1 MFTIYSDKLIFEDII
16 SSGKFPNWE
25 KIITNHSQ
33 INLDINS
40 TDLNSELG
48 DPNSIIFQFLLSSGK
63 QIDICDAD
71 IFFKKIKAD
80 NMAVI
85 DKPTA
90 AYFLN
95 IPEADAKKLQEES
108 GVVVNCKDFVD
119 DNILSKGVNLD
130 WLADEVINNN
140 WNSILNPF
148 NNFPSNSLII
158 NDRNLF
164 SNEERVLGTFQN
176 IGVDNLIRILDNLL
190 PQNLKTDYHILIQSE
205 QKDDPRNKAKCDQI
219 TSDLNTKI
227 RNLRNYNFEI
237 EILFYCR
244 GTNHFE
250 RTHNRRIYSNYKYGK
265 CENSLASFKIRN
277 ANNTRND
284 DSFSLVC
291 FFNKLNSIPD
301 TNTNLMSHN
310 NGSSRCREIAVDCID
325 KLNKNGPNNRYYRYY
340 LNGTEVIQGQTTAIK
355 NRLLN

>member
-25 KIITNHSQ
+25 KIIKNHSE

-40 TDLNSELG
+40 TDLNSELR

-63 QIDICDAD
+63 QIDIYDAD
-71 IFFKKIKAD
+71 IFFKKINAD

-85 DKPTA
+85 DNPTA

-95 IPEADAKKLQEES
+95 ITEADAKKLQEES
-108 GVVVNCKDFVD
+108 GAVVNCKDFVD

-130 WLADEVINNN
+130 WLAEEEINNN

-164 SNEERVLGTFQN
+164 TNEERVLGTIQN
-176 IGVDNLIRILDNLL
+176 TGIDNLIRIFDNLL
-190 PQNLKTDYHILIQSE
+190 PHNLKTDYHILILSE
-205 QKDDPRNKAKCDQI
+205 QKDDTRNKAKCDQVAI
-219 TSDLNTKI
+219 DLNSKI
-227 RNLRNYNFEI
+227 RNLRNYKFEI

-265 CENSLASFKIRN
+265 SENSLASFKIRS
-277 ANNTRND
+277 ANKTRND
-284 DSFSLVC
+284 DSFSLVS
-291 FFNKLNSIPD
+291 FFNRIDSFNDTQTNLRSHKNGSTRCKEIAIDCIGKLNI
-301 TNTNLMSHN
+301 
-310 NGSSRCREIAVDCID
+310 
-325 KLNKNGPNNRYYRYY
+325 NGPHNRYYRYY
-340 LNGTEVIQGQTTAIK
+340 LNGFEVTQGQSTAIK